1 MEKEIRDALNRLVG
15 ATGAAHQAALD
26 LQRAMDGEYSQSV
39 PRPAMPLQSRDA
51 GEAAWPQ
58 TATGYAGAKRYPIV
72 EGEKAK
78 QCKGCGATIYFATTS
93 SGKFMPVNPD
103 GTSHMDTCPDRDLFR
118 KG

>member
-15 ATGAAHQAALD
+15 ATDAVYQVALD
-26 LQRAMDGEYSQSV
+26 LQRAMDSEYSQSA
-39 PRPAMPLQSRDA
+39 PRPAMPH
-51 GEAAWPQ
+51 Q
-58 TATGYAGAKRYPIV
+58 TATSYAGAKHYPIA
-72 EGEKAK
+72 EGEKPK

-103 GTSHMDTCPDRDLFR
+103 STSHMDTCPERDLFR